1 LLRLAV
7 GSFEIAFTIENLD
20 NMKDVE
26 TAMNTVDVVAVES
39 GCLTS
44 EIVVTVEA
52 VDNIIA
58 VETVKNVLALE
69 TDEASC

>member
-1 LLRLAV
+1 MNEEDTV
-7 GSFEIAFTIENLD
+7 T
-20 NMKDVE
+20 VE
-26 TAMNTVDVVAVES
+26 Y
-39 GCLTS
+39 GCLTL

-69 TDEASC
+69 TVEASC